1 MDLSPITAALLFC
14 GVILSAIALYALQH
28 RSSLGA
34 KAFSVLMFGIAVYVL
49 GYGMELASQN
59 LETAMFW
66 SKVQY
71 AGILIFPTTYLIF
84 VVQFIGQGSR
94 LTPAKLGL
102 LFTLPAVLFLV
113 KLYDDDLRLIY
124 SVVELESAG
133 PLALLQIER
142 GPLYQVIVI
151 YSLIIV
157 TYANYLL
164 IRKRAYSSHLF
175 REQTAIIIGAALVI
189 YLVIILYLAGIQ
201 LFPHLPG
208 FDLNAIAYIVWAGAI
223 CYAILRFR
231 LFDLVP
237 IARDALIEM
246 LNDGVIVLDAH
257 GRVVDANP
265 VALKIFNWQQ
275 TPIGKTAGE
284 ILPGLVDQDFLAG
297 LEKTTK
303 IETTLS
309 TGAADRT
316 YEVTFST
323 LREKRSQFIGSLI
336 VIHDITERKAVER
349 ELRELSLLDELTGLT
364 NRRGF
369 NVLSNQLIR
378 MADRMQLNAALFYI
392 DLDRLKQINDGL
404 GHAAGDQA
412 IKAAAGILK
421 RTFRS
426 SDIIARFGGDEFV
439 ILAIESGGCSAN
451 VMLERLRAE
460 LEQQSAADGE
470 YKVSFSVGVAVYE
483 WDNPQPIESLL
494 ARADQ
499 AMYAMKQ
506 TRRAGLPDPS

>member
-1 MDLSPITAALLFC
+1 MDLSPITTALLLC
-14 GVILSAIALYALQH
+14 GAILAAIALYALQH

-34 KAFSVLMFGIAVYVL
+34 WSFSVLMFGIAVYVT
-49 GYGMELASQN
+49 GYGMELTSQN

-66 SKVQY
+66 SKIQY

-84 VVQFIGQGSR
+84 VIQYIGQGSR
-94 LTPAKLGL
+94 LSPVKLGL
-102 LFTLPAVLFLV
+102 LFVLPAVLFLI
-113 KLYDDDLRLIY
+113 KLYDGDLRLIY
-124 SVVELESAG
+124 SAVELESAAS
-133 PLALLQIER
+133 LTLLQITR
-142 GPLYQVIVI
+142 GPLYQVIVV
-151 YSLIIV
+151 YSLVMV

-164 IRKRAYSSHLF
+164 IRKRGYSSHLF
-175 REQTAIIIGAALVI
+175 RRQTAIIIGAALVI
-189 YLVIILYLAGIQ
+189 YLVIILYLAEIQ
-201 LFPHLPG
+201 LVPHLPG
-208 FDLNAIAYIVWAGAI
+208 FDLNAFAYIVWASAI
-223 CYAILRFR
+223 CYAILRYR

-237 IARDALIEM
+237 FARDALIEM

-275 TPIGKTAGE
+275 PPVGKTAE
-284 ILPGLVDQDFLAG
+284 QILPGWVVQGFQTR
-297 LEKTTK
+297 LENTTK

-309 TGAADRT
+309 TGTAART
-316 YEVTFST
+316 YEVTFSV
-323 LREKRSQFIGSLI
+323 LREKRCRFIGSLI
-336 VIHDITERKAVER
+336 VVHDITERKAVER

-404 GHAAGDQA
+404 GHAAGDQV
-412 IKAAAGILK
+412 IKDAAGILK
-421 RTFRS
+421 RSFRS

-439 ILAIESGGCSAN
+439 ILAIESGGCSAG
-451 VMLERLRAE
+451 VMLDRLHAE
-460 LEQQSAADGE
+460 LEQHSEANDE
-470 YKVSFSVGVAVYE
+470 YKVSLSVGVAVYE
-483 WDNPQPIESLL
+483 WNNPQSIESLL

-506 TRRAGLPDPS
+506 TKRNALINPS